1 MSFICLDTPSNHTG
15 WHVGFIKGTG
25 NLEVV
30 ETVGTKQEAFQI
42 CNYLNGGMPLEGMNV
57 LNRLTGLKLV
67 SKSKGEK

>member
-1 MSFICLDTPSNHTG
+1 EIG
-15 WHVGFIKGTG
+15 WESTVRNSGSWMQ
-25 NLEVV
+25 V
-30 ETVGTKQEAFQI
+30 ETADTREKAFQI